1 MLEKSTRKKAQTMDI
16 IFIPLLAVIKVALGI
31 YAWIVIISVIM
42 TWLVNFNVINS
53 HNNFVLM
60 AMDFLYKTTEPVLRQ
75 IRRFLPAMGGLDF
88 SPFVLILFLWFLQMV
103 IGRLMIKVLL
113 VSSV

>member
-1 MLEKSTRKKAQTMDI
+1 MDI
-16 IFIPLLAVIKVALGI
+16 IFIPLLAVINIALGI

-60 AMDFLYKTTEPVLRQ
+60 VMDFLYKVTEPILRY
-75 IRRFLPAMGGLDF
+75 IRRFVPSIGGFDF
-88 SPFVLILFLWFLQMV
+88 SPVVLVLLLWFLQMV
-103 IGRLMIKVLL
+103 IGRLIGKLL
-113 VSSV
+113 MVSSV